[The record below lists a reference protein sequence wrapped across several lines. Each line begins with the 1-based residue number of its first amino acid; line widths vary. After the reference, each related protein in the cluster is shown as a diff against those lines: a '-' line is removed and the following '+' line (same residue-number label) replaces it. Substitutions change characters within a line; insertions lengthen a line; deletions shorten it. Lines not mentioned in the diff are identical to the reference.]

1 MEQQKRQRSPW
12 LYALLGCGGLAA
24 AICIGFTLLFAVCAN
39 KAKNIGAGMS
49 DPKVAEENA
58 REMLGD
64 LPAGYHAVG
73 SFDAFVMKVALLA
86 DEAPPTDSTKPF
98 APKHR
103 FQFVHVM
110 ANDNNTRAK
119 AFFRD
124 DGKDTSVLN
133 NSGLSIDPEDIVKR
147 GVLTL
152 DSRKIYYV
160 VANGTVSTMA
170 PGNGA
175 APKGS
180 APEQHAGMH
189 TAFLFDCPGDALD
202 MGVWSMLRPEEEPP
216 DAAVNLKGTIGDE
229 AEMARFLKP
238 LKPCQ

>member
-24 AICIGFTLLFAVCAN
+24 AICIGFTVLFAVCAN

-49 DPKVAEENA
+49 DPKVAEANA
-58 REMLGD
+58 KEMLGD
-64 LPAGYHAVG
+64 LPAGYYAVG

-86 DEAPPTDSTKPF
+86 DEPPPADSNTPF

-110 ANDNNTRAK
+110 ANDNNTKAK
-119 AFFRD
+119 AFFRE

-133 NSGLSIDPEDIVKR
+133 NSGLSIEPEDIVKR
-147 GVLTL
+147 GVLTVGG
-152 DSRKIYYV
+152 RKIHYV

-170 PGNGA
+170 SGNGA
-175 APKGS
+175 PSRGS
-180 APEQHAGMH
+180 SPEQHAGMH
-189 TAFLFDCPGDALD
+189 TAFLFDCPGEALD
-202 MGVWSMLRPEEEPP
+202 LGVWSMLRQEEATA
-216 DAAVNLKGTIGDE
+216 DAAVSLKGTIGDE
-229 AEMARFLKP
+229 AEMAQFLKP